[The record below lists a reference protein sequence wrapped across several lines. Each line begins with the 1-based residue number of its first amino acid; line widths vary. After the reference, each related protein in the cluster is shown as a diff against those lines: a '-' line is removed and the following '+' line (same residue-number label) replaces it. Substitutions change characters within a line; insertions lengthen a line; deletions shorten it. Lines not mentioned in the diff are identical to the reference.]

1 MRKVTLRPLLAGL
14 VLASAARGQGATPTA
29 EGPRHRASAVRVT
42 VLSTMLAGD
51 PRFKGIGEWGYSALV
66 EVDGR
71 RLLLDTGARSE
82 TVLQNARELGLDLAS
97 VTDVVLT
104 HNHWDH
110 VGGLLTLRREFSKR
124 NPAALSRVHVGRGIF
139 WPRPSAGGKEDNGLL
154 PLKAEFEAT
163 GGAFV
168 EHSEPTE
175 LLPGVWITGPIP
187 RPNPERNYDRAG
199 RVRTPN
205 GVVEDDLPEDT
216 ALVIDTQEGL
226 IVLSGCGHAGIIN
239 TIEYARK
246 VVRPAPVH
254 AAIGGLHL
262 FRADEAQLSW
272 TAARLKEFGLA
283 NLLAAHCTGMEA
295 TFRLRELVGL
305 NRQTAVVGAVG
316 SSFTLG
322 KGIDPLQLAR

>member
-1 MRKVTLRPLLAGL
+1 MRTVRLRVILVGIVVAAFRQRGAAPAGE
-14 VLASAARGQGATPTA
+14 GQA
-29 EGPRHRASAVRVT
+29 HRASAVRVT

-51 PRFKGIGEWGYSALV
+51 ARYKGIGEWGYSALV
-66 EVDGR
+66 EVDGH
-71 RLLLDTGARSE
+71 RLLLDTGERPQ
-82 TVLQNARELGLDLAS
+82 TVLENARELGLDLAS

-110 VGGLLTLRREFSKR
+110 VGGLLTLRRELAKR

-139 WPRPSAGGKEDNGLL
+139 WPRPAADGTEDNGLL

-163 GGAFV
+163 GGVFV
-168 EHSEPTE
+168 EHAGPVE

-187 RPNPERNYDRAG
+187 RPHPERNYDRAG
-199 RVRTPN
+199 RVRTPD
-205 GVVEDDLPEDT
+205 GLVEDELPEDT
-216 ALVIDTQEGL
+216 AVVIDTTKGL
-226 IVLSGCGHAGIIN
+226 IVLSGCGHAGIVN

-254 AAIGGLHL
+254 AVIGGLHL
-262 FRADEAQLSW
+262 LKAEEAQLTW
-272 TAARLKEFGLA
+272 TGARLKEFGLA
-283 NLLAAHCTGMEA
+283 NLLAAHCTGIEA
-295 TFRLRELVGL
+295 TYRLRELAGL

-322 KGIDPLQLAR
+322 KGIDPLLLAR